1 MPKINIHEEIA
12 SAIGRR
18 DEVPNI
24 ELAIKIIA
32 NNDTDAVRDLVELA
46 KGKNKNASSDCIKT
60 LYEIGERKPALI
72 ADYYAFFLELL
83 DHKNNRIVWGA
94 MMALDYISS
103 VDPKNVFTY
112 LNKILSIADQG
123 SVITKDHAV
132 GILINFCKVPEYLN
146 TALPILLEMLKT
158 AAGNQLPKYA
168 ENTLPVV
175 SSQFN
180 EQFITILHN
189 RVHDA
194 ETESKRKRIEKVIA
208 KASKAKHLIV
218 RN

>member
-1 MPKINIHEEIA
+1 
-12 SAIGRR
+12 
-18 DEVPNI
+18 
-24 ELAIKIIA
+24 
-32 NNDTDAVRDLVELA
+32 
-46 KGKNKNASSDCIKT
+46 
-60 LYEIGERKPALI
+60 
-72 ADYYAFFLELL
+72 
-83 DHKNNRIVWGA
+83 
-94 MMALDYISS
+94 
-103 VDPKNVFTY
+103 
-112 LNKILSIADQG
+112 
-123 SVITKDHAV
+123 V